1 MAGTSI
7 GVLAEVTYQSR
18 REFTM
23 AANTSKNTGFSD
35 QERGAM
41 KARAKELA
49 AEQRANRKKADGE
62 KDVMEAIAAMTGSDK
77 SMAQRI
83 HELVTGTAPDLWP
96 KTWYGMPAYARDGK
110 VLCFFQ
116 AAKKF
121 ETRYATF
128 GFNDAAKLDDGN
140 MWPASFALIKL
151 TAAEEKKIVELVK
164 KAVS

>member
-1 MAGTSI
+1 
-7 GVLAEVTYQSR
+7 
-18 REFTM
+18 M

-35 QERGAM
+35 QEREAM

-49 AEQRANRKKADGE
+49 AERRANRKQADGE
-62 KDVMEAIAAMTGSDK
+62 RDVVEAIAAMTGSDK

-83 HELVTGTAPDLWP
+83 HGLVTETAPELWP

-110 VLCFFQ
+110 VICFFQ
-116 AAKKF
+116 AAQKF
-121 ETRYATF
+121 KARYATF
-128 GFNDAAKLDDGN
+128 GFNDSAKLDDGN